1 MSDDELAVSRI
12 REGDTNALAE
22 LHRAH
27 IKSVYWAAYRVLADH
42 AEADETA
49 QDVFLTLWHK
59 RRTVELYGESAL
71 PWLLT
76 TARYLSLNRKR
87 AEHRRHARE
96 VSFDFDMPLENDPLT
111 LLGKAEDAKRLR
123 EAVKDLSRT
132 DAAIVSLC
140 LVNGLTYKEA
150 AVRVGVSH
158 ATVRNRL
165 SRARH
170 KLRDTIDTGTE
181 G

>member
-1 MSDDELAVSRI
+1 MSNDELVVNRL
-12 REGDTNALAE
+12 RDGDANALAE
-22 LHRAH
+22 LHRTH

-59 RRTVELYGESAL
+59 RRSVELYGESAL

-76 TARYLSLNRKR
+76 TVRYLSLNRKR
-87 AEHRRHARE
+87 ARSRLRARE

-111 LLGKAEDAKRLR
+111 LLGRAEDAKRLR
-123 EAVKDLSRT
+123 DAIKDLSRT

-158 ATVRNRL
+158 STVRNRL
-165 SRARH
+165 SRARS
-170 KLRDTIDTGTE
+170 KLRDAIDTGTE